1 MDRDAEPE
9 LLLISTWPWDPHDP
23 VAPYLRRGTRLH
35 SDFVEGAVSHEA
47 AVARAHWHSHLERPE
62 EGEFRAF
69 LRSMRFRLG
78 YAATDELLDWTKE
91 RMELVGLK
99 HDDDA
104 VRKGHEQIWQWIA
117 DGKGLITP
125 EDMNAAID
133 ELELRDAPA
142 EPAVS
147 LYIHT
152 ILKEPAESDGDY
164 ELEWPDHFEGDE
176 WLRGHRVHDQRA
188 WNEVMLPELRKTRE
202 RIVTDTT
209 CRLLRARGAAR
220 LSAWLALGH
229 VFPDVGGW
237 TLEVDQIGRRW
248 RSDAEP
254 ADDISLVE
262 QVEAHS
268 GDADTLAVGISITGD
283 LSGDLKQYL
292 AAAGEPAGTLLLLGI
307 NRPQDRSAIRSAG
320 DLTKLA
326 QLVRA
331 RIRDVLGHRPQRV
344 LLFYFGPLSGAALI
358 GHQLNA
364 IAGEIQLYEDQA
376 PGYAPSFLLR

>member
-1 MDRDAEPE
+1 
-9 LLLISTWPWDPHDP
+9 
-23 VAPYLRRGTRLH
+23 
-35 SDFVEGAVSHEA
+35 
-47 AVARAHWHSHLERPE
+47 
-62 EGEFRAF
+62 
-69 LRSMRFRLG
+69 
-78 YAATDELLDWTKE
+78 
-91 RMELVGLK
+91 
-99 HDDDA
+99 
-104 VRKGHEQIWQWIA
+104 
-117 DGKGLITP
+117 
-125 EDMNAAID
+125 
-133 ELELRDAPA
+133 
-142 EPAVS
+142 
-147 LYIHT
+147 
-152 ILKEPAESDGDY
+152 
-164 ELEWPDHFEGDE
+164 
-176 WLRGHRVHDQRA
+176 
-188 WNEVMLPELRKTRE
+188 MLPELRETRE
-202 RIVTDTT
+202 RIVADTT

-237 TLEVDQIGRRW
+237 TLEVDHSGRRW

-254 ADDISLVE
+254 AEDISLVE
-262 QVEAHS
+262 QVESHS

-331 RIRDVLGHRPQRV
+331 RIRDVLGHRPQLV
-344 LLFYFGPLSGAALI
+344 LLFYFGPLSGAAFI

-364 IAGEIQLYEDQA
+364 IAGEVQLYEDQA